1 MNRAITGSGRVFYES
16 SQRMSKN
23 QDITKKLGVESIKEK

>member
-1 MNRAITGSGRVFYES
+1 MSRAITGSGREFYES

-23 QDITKKLGVESIKEK
+23 KDITKELGVESI